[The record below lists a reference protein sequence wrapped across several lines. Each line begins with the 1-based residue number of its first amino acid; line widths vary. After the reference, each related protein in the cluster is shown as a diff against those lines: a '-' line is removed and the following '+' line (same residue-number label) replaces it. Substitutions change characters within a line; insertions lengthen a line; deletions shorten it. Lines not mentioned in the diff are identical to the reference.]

1 MLQTVSKQLDSMT
14 RPLMLED
21 KLLLEVEEI
30 VNTTE
35 EEEEIAEAGDELE
48 DSDFKI
54 ENKEDKEPEEIEPET
69 ELECAV
75 DELEDNASNG
85 DLELVDD
92 ELEKLRVEE
101 GEDVEEDNFELL
113 VDDGE
118 ELLVVEDPMLAEE
131 LLHMSTE
138 EHTSTCLQFLRAVVV
153 VAVLSIRV
161 AALPRIVVV
170 VPSSPVAVVVS
181 SEH

>member
-1 MLQTVSKQLDSMT
+1 VLQTVSKQLDSMT

-30 VNTTE
+30 VNATE
-35 EEEEIAEAGDELE
+35 EEEEITEAGDELG
-48 DSDFKI
+48 DSDFKTD
-54 ENKEDKEPEEIEPET
+54 NKEDEEPEEIELAT
-69 ELECAV
+69 ELECAE
-75 DELEDNASNG
+75 DELEDKDFKG
-85 DLELVDD
+85 ELELVDN

-101 GEDVEEDNFELL
+101 VEEEDNFELL
-113 VDDGE
+113 VGDGA
-118 ELLVVEDPMLAEE
+118 ELLVVEDPMLGEE

-138 EHTSTCLQFLRAVVV
+138 EQTSTCLQFLRAVVV
-153 VAVLSIRV
+153 VAVLSILV

>member
-14 RPLMLED
+14 RPLED
-21 KLLLEVEEI
+21 ELLLEVGG
-30 VNTTE
+30 TE
-35 EEEEIAEAGDELE
+35 EEEEIAEARDEVE

-54 ENKEDKEPEEIEPET
+54 DNKEDKEPEEIEPAT
-69 ELECAV
+69 ELECAE
-75 DELEDNASNG
+75 DELEDTDSNC
-85 DLELVDD
+85 DLELVND
-92 ELEKLRVEE
+92 ELDKLRVEE
-101 GEDVEEDNFELL
+101 REDVEEDNFELL
-113 VDDGE
+113 VNDVE

-131 LLHMSTE
+131 LLHTSTE

-153 VAVLSIRV
+153 GVVGAVLSILV

-170 VPSSPVAVVVS
+170 VPSSPVVVVVS